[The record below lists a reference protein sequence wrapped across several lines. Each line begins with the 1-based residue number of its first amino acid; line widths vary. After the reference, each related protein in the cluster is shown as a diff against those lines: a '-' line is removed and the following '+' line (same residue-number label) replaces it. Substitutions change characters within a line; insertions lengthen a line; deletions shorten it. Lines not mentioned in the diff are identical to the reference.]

1 MNQIPSSS
9 ASRPG
14 KDSAGISLLDLIR
27 LLRSAGKAILGQGAL
42 YGELARVEWAEE
54 KNRLTKMFVIGMAAF
69 ACLLGVLLFTGVL
82 VMAISWDTPY
92 RIPAVLAMVVIY
104 GIGVGIAWHKVRI
117 LSSSSGLAF
126 AVTREEFAAD
136 IALIKSK
143 L

>member
-1 MNQIPSSS
+1 MNQRPLSPSSQ
-9 ASRPG
+9 A
-14 KDSAGISLLDLIR
+14 KADSAGISLLDLIR
-27 LLRSAGKAILGQGAL
+27 LLRSAGKAILGQAAL

-69 ACLLGVLLFTGVL
+69 ACLLGVMLFAGVL

-92 RIPAVLAMVVIY
+92 RIPAVFAMMVIY
-104 GIGVGIAWHKVRI
+104 AIGVGIAWHKVRA
-117 LSSSSGLAF
+117 LSASSGLAF

>member
-9 ASRPG
+9 SSRTDA
-14 KDSAGISLLDLIR
+14 DSAGISLLAVVR
-27 LLRSAGKAILGQGAL
+27 VLRSGGKAILGQAAL

-69 ACLLGVLLFTGVL
+69 ACLLGVMLFAGVL

-92 RIPAVLAMVVIY
+92 RIPAVLAMVVVY
-104 GIGVGIAWHKVRI
+104 ALGLGIAWHKVRA
-117 LSSSSGLAF
+117 LSATGGQAF

>member
-1 MNQIPSSS
+1 MNQTPSSS
-9 ASRPG
+9 STQPR
-14 KDSAGISLLDLIR
+14 KDSAGISVLDLIR
-27 LLRSAGKAILGQGAL
+27 LMRSAGKAILGQAAL
-42 YGELARVEWAEE
+42 YGELASVEWAEE

-69 ACLLGVLLFTGVL
+69 ACLLGVLLFSGVL

-92 RIPAVLAMVVIY
+92 RVPAVLAMMVIY
-104 GIGVGIAWHKVRI
+104 AIGVGIAWHKVRA
-117 LSSSSGLAF
+117 LSASSGQAF

>member
-1 MNQIPSSS
+1 MNRIPSSPS
-9 ASRPG
+9 SQSG
-14 KDSAGISLLDLIR
+14 KESAGISVLDLIR
-27 LLRSAGKAILGQGAL
+27 LMRSAGKAILGQAAL
-42 YGELARVEWAEE
+42 YGELASVEWAEE

-92 RIPAVLAMVVIY
+92 RIPAVLAMMVLY
-104 GIGVGIAWHKVRI
+104 AIGVGIAWLKVRA
-117 LSSSSGLAF
+117 LSASSGQAF
-126 AVTREEFAAD
+126 SVTREEFTAD

>member
-1 MNQIPSSS
+1 MNPLPPTMSSS
-9 ASRPG
+9 AG
-14 KDSAGISLLDLIR
+14 AESAGISPLAVIR
-27 LLRSAGKAILGQGAL
+27 VLRSGGKAILGQAAL
-42 YGELARVEWAEE
+42 YGELACVEWAEE
-54 KNRLTKMFVIGMAAF
+54 KNRLTKMFVVGMAAF

-92 RIPAVLAMVVIY
+92 RIPAVLAMMVIY
-104 GIGVGIAWHKVRI
+104 GIGVGVAWHKVRI
-117 LSSSSGLAF
+117 LSASSGQAF

>member
-1 MNQIPSSS
+1 MTQIPPSPS
-9 ASRPG
+9 AQSRQ
-14 KDSAGISLLDLIR
+14 DAGISILDLIR
-27 LLRSAGKAILGQGAL
+27 LMRSGGKAILGQAAL

-69 ACLLGVLLFTGVL
+69 ACLLGLLLFTGVL

-92 RIPAVLAMVVIY
+92 RIPAVLGMMIVYA
-104 GIGVGIAWHKVRI
+104 IGVGIAWHKVR
-117 LSSSSGLAF
+117 LLASTSGQAF

-136 IALIKSK
+136 LDLIKSK